1 MNIHLKNIVLTSK
14 LFEEDDQAPGLYFSY
29 KLNHD
34 VTSEIEKLTQ
44 LISDEYCQ
52 SIKNWRDAEHESD
65 DNIEYIKGYQDACN
79 DILAEIRERF
89 K

>member
-1 MNIHLKNIVLTSK
+1 MNVHLKNIILTSK
-14 LFEEDDQAPGLYFSY
+14 LFEEDERVLGLYFSY

-34 VTSEIEKLTQ
+34 ATSEIEKLTQ

-52 SIKNWRDAEHESD
+52 SIKNWRDAEHDSGAGA
-65 DNIEYIKGYQDACN
+65 EYVKGYQDACN